1 MTRKP
6 TIRDV
11 AQAAG
16 VSIKTVSRVT
26 NGDDGVAEST
36 AARVQAAIIELG
48 YRVNPLARSL
58 RTGSDNAVGLILES
72 ISDPFFAGV
81 ADAVEEA
88 AREAGMVVV
97 IASAGETAEQER
109 AVVSAVLERSPR
121 GMLIVPCQLD
131 YEHEQFPLGPHGVP
145 VVFVDR
151 PGIAATTDM
160 VGIDNIAAGRFAT
173 EQLIARGHR
182 RIAFIG
188 THLTRYPLRAR
199 ADGYRLALTDADI
212 DIDEALIVSLPK
224 LHAQADSEVHSV
236 LSQAE
241 PATAILTANGFASLA
256 VVKALRAVQRPDIA
270 VIAFDDFPMADSL
283 NPAITVNRQ
292 DPAEIGRTAFA
303 LLMERIAGES
313 GPGRHV
319 VVPTTFVKRG
329 SGELSPSTPHPTET
343 KPHATETKPATRRAR
358 PRATQAKPASARAKP
373 TRSASTHPKEE
384 AVDE

>member
-11 AQAAG
+11 AQVAG

-36 AARVQAAIIELG
+36 AARVQAAITELG

-88 AREAGMVVV
+88 ARGAGMVVV

-109 AVVSAVLERSPR
+109 AVVNAVLERSPR
-121 GMLIVPCQLD
+121 GMLIVPCHLD
-131 YEHEQFPLGPHGVP
+131 YEHEEFRLGPHGVP

-151 PGIAATTDM
+151 PGIVATTDT

-173 EQLIARGHR
+173 GQLIAHGHR
-182 RIAFIG
+182 RIGFIA

-199 ADGYRLALTDADI
+199 ADGYRLALADADI
-212 DIDEALIVSLPK
+212 EVDESLIVSLPK
-224 LHAQADSEVHSV
+224 LHAQADSEVHA
-236 LSQAE
+236 LLAQAE
-241 PATAILTANGFASLA
+241 PATAILTANAFASLA
-256 VVKALRAVQRPDIA
+256 VVKALRAAQRPDIA

-292 DPAEIGRTAFA
+292 DSAEIGRKAFE
-303 LLMERIAGES
+303 LLMERISGAG

-329 SGELSPSTPHPTET
+329 SGELSPSPPRTSQT
-343 KPHATETKPATRRAR
+343 KPRTSQTN
-358 PRATQAKPASARAKP
+358 PRATQTNPANAQTKS
-373 TRSASTHPKEE
+373 TRSASTHPEE
-384 AVDE
+384 EVVDE